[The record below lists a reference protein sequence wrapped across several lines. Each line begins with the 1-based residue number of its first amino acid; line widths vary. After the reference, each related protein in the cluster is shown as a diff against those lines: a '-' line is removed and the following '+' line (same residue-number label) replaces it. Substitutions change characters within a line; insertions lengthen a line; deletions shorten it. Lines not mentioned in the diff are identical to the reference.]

1 MLAYG
6 DRVFRRKRTGVSR
19 RIFNKLLDEAG
30 LVEHRFRTLIDFR
43 PCLFLRTPRHAAKL
57 AGLAFEVCF
66 RYAKPPCRRVEF
78 GGCKGGAYAT
88 FSSGVGNFSRIIDRA
103 LQINPSFG

>member
-6 DRVFRRKRTGVSR
+6 DRVFRRKRTGIPR
-19 RIFNKLLDEAG
+19 RVCYKFLDEAR
-30 LVEHRFRTLIDFR
+30 LVECRFRTLIDFR
-43 PCLFLRTPRHAAKL
+43 PCTLPRAPRSAAKA
-57 AGLAFEVCF
+57 AGLTFKVGF
-66 RYAKPPCRRVEF
+66 RDSKPSRRRIEF